1 VYVKE
6 YHTTGVTWNPRG
18 CDVSEYSSDAPPAAA
33 AAAPAAPAQAAAAP
47 STATAAPAKVNLF
60 AELSKEGEVTKGL
73 KTVTKDMQTWRK
85 EFKGGDA
92 PVPAPA
98 KKAPAPR
105 VQEVVKG
112 TPKVEYQAGGAKWVI
127 EYQSASDG
135 PVNVAIE
142 EKKQSVYIFGCIG
155 ANITITGKCK
165 SIILDGCKKTQ
176 LTFDTAF
183 ASVEIVNSQRVQV
196 MTLPSFIPPSLH
208 LCRSTVLTRF
218 LLLLL
223 TRLMELWSTSLQLP
237 WTPKSLP
244 PSPLK

>member
-1 VYVKE
+1 MKE

-18 CDVSEYSSDAPPAAA
+18 CDVSEYSSDAQPAAA
-33 AAAPAAPAQAAAAP
+33 AVAAAPAKPAA
-47 STATAAPAKVNLF
+47 TASASTAAPAKVNLF
-60 AELSKEGEVTKGL
+60 AELSKEGDVTKGL

-85 EFKGGDA
+85 EFKGGDTPA
-92 PVPAPA
+92 PAPA

-112 TPKVEYQAGGAKWVI
+112 TPKVEYQAGGAKWVV

-135 PVNVAIE
+135 PVNVEIA

-155 ANITITGKCK
+155 ANITVTGKCK
-165 SIILDGCKKTQ
+165 SIVLDGCKKTQ

-196 MTLPSFIPPSLH
+196 GSYLHFLPSPS
-208 LCRSTVLTRF
+208 F
-218 LLLLL
+218 LLLGLL
-223 TRLMELWSTSLQLP
+223 S
-237 WTPKSLP
+237 
-244 PSPLK
+244 

>member
-1 VYVKE
+1 VKE

-18 CDVSEYSSDAPPAAA
+18 CDVSEYSSDAQPAAA
-33 AAAPAAPAQAAAAP
+33 VAAVAPAKPAA
-47 STATAAPAKVNLF
+47 TATASSASTAAPAKVNLF

-92 PVPAPA
+92 PAPAPV

-112 TPKVEYQAGGAKWVI
+112 TPKVEYQEGGAKWVV

-135 PVNVAIE
+135 PVNVEIA

-155 ANITITGKCK
+155 ANITVTGKCK

-196 MTLPSFIPPSLH
+196 GLYFTPPASSYTSSLD
-208 LCRSTVLTRF
+208 
-218 LLLLL
+218 LL
-223 TRLMELWSTSLQLP
+223 S
-237 WTPKSLP
+237 
-244 PSPLK
+244 